1 VGVKISVK
9 RVPWASLALLIVC
22 YASFGWYL
30 AGLPSPKPAWLMAE
44 CYQMI
49 GATMPNEVKFR
60 QESTV
65 GQGRSR
71 FLGSVNLESSQ
82 TRQSE
87 KAAKPLNEAQSASPH
102 AQANEEAKVATPQP
116 KNFCSLALDHNLFT
130 ATLAISW
137 IVVSSIAFMS
147 PLTSF
152 SDFVNRWFHSDT
164 VAFTAIFLV
173 AGLAAVILYWL
184 HVFTQILT
192 ILAAETL
199 ARIDLQAR
207 DVNGMQSFWL
217 LTTVCLIGLG
227 FGWIVNTIW

>member
-1 VGVKISVK
+1 MSAK
-9 RVPWASLALLIVC
+9 RFPWASLALLIVC

-30 AGLPSPKPAWLMAE
+30 AGLPSPKPNWLIAE

-49 GATMPNEVKFR
+49 GETPPEKTEVR

-65 GQGRSR
+65 GQERSR
-71 FLGSVNLESSQ
+71 MLGSANESSETSQ
-82 TRQSE
+82 AE
-87 KAAKPLNEAQSASPH
+87 KFAKPSAEAEATSPP
-102 AQANEEAKVATPQP
+102 AKAIAEAKVLTARPNNLCQ
-116 KNFCSLALDHNLFT
+116 LAVDHNVFA

-137 IVVSSIAFMS
+137 IIVSSIAFIA

-152 SDFVNRWFHSDT
+152 SAFVNRWFRSDT
-164 VAFTAIFLV
+164 VAFTGIFL
-173 AGLAAVILYWL
+173 LAALAAFMLYWL

-199 ARIDLQAR
+199 ARIDLQTR

-227 FGWIVNTIW
+227 FGWSINAIWYLSLD